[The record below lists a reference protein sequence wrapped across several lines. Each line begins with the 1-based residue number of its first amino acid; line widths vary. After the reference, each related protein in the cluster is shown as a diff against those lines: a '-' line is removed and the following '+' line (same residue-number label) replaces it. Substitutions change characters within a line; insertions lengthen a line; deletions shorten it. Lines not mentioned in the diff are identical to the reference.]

1 MSRGLVSYDTSPR
14 DYCYE
19 PAMTASRPA
28 EAADNGTAG
37 HQSDRQ
43 SGMRRRGQSISTRIS
58 ALVIFM
64 IWLMGR

>member
-1 MSRGLVSYDTSPR
+1 
-14 DYCYE
+14 
-19 PAMTASRPA
+19 MTTSRPA

-58 ALVIFM
+58 ALVIFI